1 VEGLAR
7 TLGRQ
12 ERRLRGLRVGGVEYT
27 LARPRLRDWLAL
39 ELALAQMS
47 PDPIEAATR
56 NAAGV
61 PETHRDAYW
70 REAYRSAAESRKVD
84 LDSIDKLPFML
95 SVASQAFV
103 CLRRH
108 HEAQAE
114 TLNASLD
121 WLDRAAEDHGMEAL
135 SALLKSLLAAPTID
149 EGSGKNLDAGPST
162 GPA

>member
-1 VEGLAR
+1 MEGLAR

-12 ERRLRGLRVGGVEYT
+12 ERRLRVGGVEYT

-56 NAAGV
+56 NAGGV
-61 PETHRDAYW
+61 PDSHREAYW

-84 LDSIDKLPFML
+84 LDSIDKLPYML

-103 CLRRH
+103 CLQRH
-108 HEAQAE
+108 HQPAAE
-114 TLNASLD
+114 TLHAALD
-121 WLDRAAEDHGMEAL
+121 WLDAAAEEHGMPEMA
-135 SALLKSLLAAPTID
+135 ALLKALLAAPKPD
-149 EGSGKNLDAGPST
+149 EGSGKNPDAGPST